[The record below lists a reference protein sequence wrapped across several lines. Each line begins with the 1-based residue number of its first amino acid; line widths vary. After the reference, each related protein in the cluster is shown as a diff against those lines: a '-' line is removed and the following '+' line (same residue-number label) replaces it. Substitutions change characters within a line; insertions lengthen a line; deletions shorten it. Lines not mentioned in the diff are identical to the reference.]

1 MPGAAGVNEEEGMLL
16 ISLEPNEDETIEDDP
31 IKREADQHAEQQRGH
46 VNLVKTEAELKDKCA
61 SQVVAG
67 SQMVGFLVD
76 AQTSR
81 VSVSNG
87 YIDIVGGFLVDAQTS
102 RVSVSNGYIDI
113 VGRLISSLSLKK
125 AGVAVV
131 CGQRMELVSTVMAR
145 LNGIKG
151 IQTFVI
157 QLTGTPT
164 TKWRDAVGNEEIW
177 FCRAWSLRWV
187 ISGGANGASAPQ
199 EQSDSPGANPDALHV
214 PLLPVLAGRELGAD
228 VFWLLDRPKAHSIK
242 HGEDIM
248 MRYWSTLRQR
258 QLQKEAPRP
267 AANSKKRVLRSADLQ
282 LIEGPILS
290 TESQTVELLQVERK
304 FPEYAASLATVASC
318 MQSDYS

>member
-1 MPGAAGVNEEEGMLL
+1 MSNDNSASHGNPMPGAAAVNEEEGMLL

-31 IKREADQHAEQQRGH
+31 IKREAEQHAEQHRGH
-46 VNLVKTEAELKDKCA
+46 VNLVKTEAELKDKFA

-125 AGVAVV
+125 ASVAVV
-131 CGQRMELVSTVMAR
+131 CGETQSPTKRS
-145 LNGIKG
+145 G
-151 IQTFVI
+151 FVEERHGMSDERPDSH
-157 QLTGTPT
+157 L
-164 TKWRDAVGNEEIW
+164 EEI
-177 FCRAWSLRWV
+177 
-187 ISGGANGASAPQ
+187 
-199 EQSDSPGANPDALHV
+199 SPDDTE
-214 PLLPVLAGRELGAD
+214 VLAGRELGAD

-248 MRYWSTLRQR
+248 MRYWSKLRQR
-258 QLQKEAPRP
+258 QLQKEAPQP
-267 AANSKKRVLRSADLQ
+267 AANSKKRGLRSGDLQ

-304 FPEYAASLATVASC
+304 FPAYAASLATVASC